1 MNREETI
8 EEILSGIANR
18 GTKLILLYD
27 LLAMCYANGNYSPIE
42 KQGIRNICE
51 IMGVEVSKL
60 DELESEMEEQVALQA
75 KINTLLEG

>member
-18 GTKLILLYD
+18 GTKLTLLYD
-27 LLAMCYANGNYSPIE
+27 FLAMCYANGNYSPIE

-75 KINTLLEG
+75 KINTLLER